1 MPILEINLNLGASVQ
16 PFAPSSAG
24 SAPNRDKDKY
34 PVDDIKDPTPC
45 TLMYVKGR
53 TSRTIKVAEA
63 TVMPSRILH
72 GRPVPA
78 ECVVVKV
85 ITIRE
90 GHEFEDLD
98 YPYEDEGIEK
108 LIDAKGT
115 FILWPCKDIIV
126 NTCLSLIVS
135 PQNTEVGGAPTS
147 NMSKPT
153 QNSHTSATPLTKN
166 RQDPEFQE
174 STGRRPPCP
183 VKESQAPELQEST
196 GRRLPSPAKESQG
209 TEL

>member
-45 TLMYVKGR
+45 TIMYVKDR

-90 GHEFEDLD
+90 GREFEDLD

-108 LIDAKGT
+108 LIDAKVT

-135 PQNTEVGGAPTS
+135 PQNTEVGVLLHQTCRS
-147 NMSKPT
+147 LLKTLIHQRLLSQKTVKT
-153 QNSHTSATPLTKN
+153 QSSRRA
-166 RQDPEFQE
+166 QGE
-174 STGRRPPCP
+174 GRL
-183 VKESQAPELQEST
+183 VL
-196 GRRLPSPAKESQG
+196 
-209 TEL
+209 